1 VEVFTSELPA
11 FDLNLSHQFY
21 QELLGPLDDSL
32 NGIGNLVM
40 VPSGALLSLP
50 PALLL
55 RRAPAGAGDY
65 RNAPWL
71 VRDMAMSILPSITSL
86 SQLRQDIK
94 PSRAGRPFIG
104 FGDPNFT
111 GNAAERG
118 GEALNQLERECQ
130 GSNDQVDPAMV
141 RALGELPETADEL
154 YALANVLG
162 APRDA
167 VHLRNQAQVS
177 DVLAANLQDYRV
189 IAFATHALLPGEVD
203 CLPEPALALTPPA
216 QPDAEED
223 GLLAASDVAGLQL
236 DADWVLL
243 SACNT
248 GGRGGELGGESL
260 SGLATAFFY
269 AGARAMLVTHWAVFS
284 EPTVTLTTGTFRR
297 FTSAPGRGRA
307 EALRQAQLS
316 MVDNPETSHPVFWA
330 AFTLVGNDVSL

>member
-1 VEVFTSELPA
+1 V
-11 FDLNLSHQFY
+11 FDLNLAYQFY
-21 QELLGPLDDSL
+21 QQLLGPLDAAL
-32 NGIGNLVM
+32 TGVNHLVM
-40 VPSGALLSLP
+40 VPAGALLSLP

-55 RRAPAGAGDY
+55 RRPPAGANDY

-71 VRDMAMSILPSITSL
+71 VRDMALSILPSIAAL
-86 SQLRQDIK
+86 GQLREDIK
-94 PSRAGRPFIG
+94 PSQASRPFIG
-104 FGDPNFT
+104 FGDPDFS
-111 GNAAERG
+111 GGAVERG
-118 GEALNQLERECQ
+118 AGTVLHQLESECQ
-130 GSNDQVDPAMV
+130 NNNGQVDPDMV

-154 YALANVLG
+154 YALAKVLG
-162 APRDA
+162 APPDS
-167 VHLRNQAQVS
+167 VHLRDQARVA
-177 DVLAANLQDYRV
+177 DVRAANLQDYRV

-216 QPDAEED
+216 QPDAAED
-223 GLLAASDVAGLQL
+223 GLLDASDVAALQL

-269 AGARAMLVTHWAVFS
+269 AGARALLVTHWAVFS

-297 FTSAPGRGRA
+297 YAGAPGRGRA
-307 EALRQAQLS
+307 EALRQTQLG
-316 MVDNPETSHPVFWA
+316 MIDNPDTSHPVFWG